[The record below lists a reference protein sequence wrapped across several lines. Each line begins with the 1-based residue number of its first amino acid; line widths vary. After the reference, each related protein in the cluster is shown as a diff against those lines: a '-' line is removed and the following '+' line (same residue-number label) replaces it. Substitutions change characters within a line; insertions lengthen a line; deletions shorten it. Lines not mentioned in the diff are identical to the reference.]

1 MICWTKFAQKG
12 CFWSKTKSE
21 YHHWILQMR
30 MSLGN
35 KFQLK
40 LTCWFFGPNLPYRVI
55 SSLKQKRWT
64 PPLNSAYSIYIFFDQ
79 ICPKRVFPVKTEK
92 SEHDQWILHIR
103 INISTKFQL
112 KLTILIFWTNLPKK
126 GISGSRKIAFARA
139 SKRYFDFSSQRLLTF
154 TSFKQ
159 VLRYWANLLA
169 CLCAFDFE
177 PQLVIFKHV
186 LN

>member
-1 MICWTKFAQKG
+1 MIFWTKFALKG
-12 CFWSKTKSE
+12 CFQSKTEKVNTTIE
-21 YHHWILQMR
+21 FCI
-30 MSLGN
+30 
-35 KFQLK
+35 F
-40 LTCWFFGPNLPYRVI
+40 NLHF
-55 SSLKQKRWT
+55 L
-64 PPLNSAYSIYIFFDQ
+64 DQ

-103 INISTKFQL
+103 IYISTKFQL
-112 KLTILIFWTNLPKK
+112 KLTVLIFWTNLPKK
-126 GISGSRKIAFARA
+126 GISGNRKIAFLRA

-154 TSFKQ
+154 TSFKR